1 MLQESPTAFSSD
13 YQDESNLAL
22 EHYVERARFAADNF
36 VVGAFDD
43 QQLIG
48 CAGGYRE
55 KGAKRRHI
63 ANVWGMYVHPAYRG
77 QGLGRELLNAVV
89 AGLRSLDGLER
100 ILIGVTAGN
109 TAAETLYASYGFVA
123 YGTEPGAIKVDGID
137 HGEVLMQLTLSR

>member
-89 AGLRSLDGLER
+89 AGLRDLDGLER